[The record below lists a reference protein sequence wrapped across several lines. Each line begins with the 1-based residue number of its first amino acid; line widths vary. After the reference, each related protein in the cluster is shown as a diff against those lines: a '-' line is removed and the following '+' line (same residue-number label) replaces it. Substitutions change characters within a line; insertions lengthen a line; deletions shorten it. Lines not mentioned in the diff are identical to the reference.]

1 MPKTRCSSRNFARFR
16 SVIPTIL
23 ALASLSSLASLRSYG
38 SNLGDG
44 AGQAN
49 AAAAPDVMVFTNGDQ
64 ITGKLLRVLNGTVT
78 FHSDILGDVDVQ
90 WDKIKSIH
98 SSQSFA
104 VIQQGQKITRKTP
117 ASEVALGTIQVEN
130 QQVIVSA
137 APNAVRNEI
146 PTKNAQ
152 YLIDEGTY
160 TKQVRGKPGFR
171 EGWTGSVTFGASQ
184 VQATQNSTSFTT
196 AAFAKRTVPNVV
208 WLPPRS
214 RMELNFNSAYG
225 SITQPNQPTTKTN
238 IIQGDVQ
245 QDWYLSPRFFALAI
259 ASFDHNFSQG
269 LDLQQIYGGGFGYTL
284 IKSPKQELDLKADVH
299 YERQSFGLT
308 PGVAPPV
315 ITPSKNL
322 IGADVID
329 TYLLHLPHGMV
340 FNQKLVVTPAFNQ
353 TNAWSAL
360 AIAGLDFPVYKH
372 FSFSLSALDNYLNDP
387 AVGSKKNSFQ
397 YSAGLTYTFQ

>member
-1 MPKTRCSSRNFARFR
+1 MPKTQCSSRNLARFR
-16 SVIPTIL
+16 SLIPTIL
-23 ALASLSSLASLRSYG
+23 ALASLSSLAGLRSYG
-38 SNLGDG
+38 SNLGG
-44 AGQAN
+44 AAGQAN

-78 FHSDILGDVDVQ
+78 FHSDILGDLDVK
-90 WDKIKSIH
+90 WDKIRTLH

-104 VIQQGQKITRKTP
+104 VIQEGQKITRKTP

-130 QQVIVSA
+130 QQIEVSP
-137 APNAVRNEI
+137 PNAVAKEI
-146 PTKNAQ
+146 PTKNAE
-152 YLIDEGTY
+152 YLIDQRTY
-160 TKQVRGKPGFR
+160 TQQLHGRLGLR
-171 EGWTGSVTFGASQ
+171 EGWTGLVTFGASQ

-196 AAFAKRTVPNVV
+196 AAAAKRTVPNVV

-238 IIQGDVQ
+238 IIHGDVQ
-245 QDWYLSPRFFALAI
+245 QDWYLTARLFALAI

-299 YERQSFGLT
+299 YERQTFGFT

-322 IGADVID
+322 VGADVID

>member
-1 MPKTRCSSRNFARFR
+1 MPKTQCSTRNFARFR
-16 SVIPTIL
+16 SLIPTAL
-23 ALASLSSLASLRSYG
+23 ALASLSSFVSLLSYG
-38 SNLGDG
+38 SKLGDA
-44 AGQAN
+44 AGQGN
-49 AAAAPDVMVFTNGDQ
+49 AAAAPDIMVFTNGDQ
-64 ITGKLLRVLNGTVT
+64 ITGKLLHVFNGNVS
-78 FHSDILGDVDVQ
+78 FHSDILGDVDVN

-117 ASEVALGTIQVEN
+117 ASEVPLGTVRVEN
-130 QQVIVSA
+130 QQVEVSP
-137 APNAVRNEI
+137 PNAVAKEI

-160 TKQVRGKPGFR
+160 TKQVRGRLGFR

-196 AAFAKRTVPNVV
+196 AATAKRTLPNVV
-208 WLPPRS
+208 WLPPRT
-214 RMELNFNSAYG
+214 RLELNFNSAYG
-225 SITQPNQPTTKTN
+225 SISQPNQPTTKTN
-238 IIQGDVQ
+238 IIHGDAQ
-245 QDWYLSPRFFALAI
+245 QDWYLTPRLFALAI

-284 IKSPKQELDLKADVH
+284 IKTPKQELDLKADVH
-299 YERQSFGLT
+299 YERQTFGFT
-308 PGVAPPV
+308 PGVVPPV

-322 IGADVID
+322 VGADAID

-372 FSFSLSALDNYLNDP
+372 FSFSLSALDNRLNDP
-387 AVGSKKNSFQ
+387 AIGSKKNSFQ